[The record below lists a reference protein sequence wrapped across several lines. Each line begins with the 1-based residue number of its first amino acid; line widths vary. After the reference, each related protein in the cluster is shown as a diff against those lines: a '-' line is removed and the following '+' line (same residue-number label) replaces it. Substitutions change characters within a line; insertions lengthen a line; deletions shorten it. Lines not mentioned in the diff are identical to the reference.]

1 MRSRVLSIMNESLE
15 LCFYLLKRHISVIFI
30 HILLVDKLF
39 LLVDIVDMIF
49 NMFIFMSLS
58 NINLCVTV

>member
-1 MRSRVLSIMNESLE
+1 M
-15 LCFYLLKRHISVIFI
+15 IFI
-30 HILLVDKLF
+30 HSLLVDKLF